1 MANLRTVDLTVG
13 YQKQKNCAKD
23 NNRHPRREDH
33 WFDRT

>member
-13 YQKQKNCAKD
+13 YQNKNCAKD

-33 WFDRT
+33 WFDWT